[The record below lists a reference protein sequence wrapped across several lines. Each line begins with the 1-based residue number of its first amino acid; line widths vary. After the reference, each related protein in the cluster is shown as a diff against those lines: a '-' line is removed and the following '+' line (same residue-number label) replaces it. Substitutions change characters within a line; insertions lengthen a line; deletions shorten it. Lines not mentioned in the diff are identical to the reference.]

1 MLGFGPALEI
11 SVIRTFVAL
20 NLSLFYPVKLHRFVF
35 VYIYICTSQRAATLS
50 VDPERVSRSA
60 DAQRVGGF
68 RVGGF
73 NFSALSECDKALFIL
88 TSRGPRHDPSD

>member
-20 NLSLFYPVKLHRFVF
+20 NFSVFYPVKLHRFVF
-35 VYIYICTSQRAATLS
+35 VYVYICTSQRAATLS

-68 RVGGF
+68 RVGGLF
-73 NFSALSECDKALFIL
+73 LFLHSLSANKALFIFDFQV
-88 TSRGPRHDPSD
+88 SQA